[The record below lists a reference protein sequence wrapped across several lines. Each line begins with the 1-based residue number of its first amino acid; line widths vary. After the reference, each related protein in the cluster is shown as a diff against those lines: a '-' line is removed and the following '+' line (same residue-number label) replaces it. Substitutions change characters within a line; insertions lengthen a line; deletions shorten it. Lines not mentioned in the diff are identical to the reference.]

1 VFNCHVRVLPWLEKE
16 INNFLQKSV
25 DSPSALWQTWRMTT
39 KIEIPPMVE
48 SQCWKVGDELFMDR
62 HKALVERVRVFIAG
76 SPPIELGRDES
87 IQIATL
93 LVDNSDALVAVLQDG
108 RSAEKPASKP
118 RRPHQDWSKVDFGDK
133 DEDIART
140 LSVTLRTVRKAR
152 AKFAK
157 VP

>member
-62 HKALVERVRVFIAG
+62 HKALVERFLRCSFLQAVWETVWK
-76 SPPIELGRDES
+76 GRGVPLPLA
-87 IQIATL
+87 ICLA
-93 LVDNSDALVAVLQDG
+93 
-108 RSAEKPASKP
+108 
-118 RRPHQDWSKVDFGDK
+118 
-133 DEDIART
+133 
-140 LSVTLRTVRKAR
+140 AR
-152 AKFAK
+152 ALFEGDN
-157 VP
+157 PS